1 MMKLQSKIAGRR
13 KAAALLAGV
22 ILLGFIPAGGITAE
36 AHGRRGHGGC
46 HGGHY
51 YQENQ
56 QYCRPAEVR
65 QPAADGSDWEKW
77 ICPREDCPYL
87 EEGFDCHERFS
98 AGCSASPDD
107 CSCYYH
113 HCIGGG
119 CGGY

>member
-1 MMKLQSKIAGRR
+1 MKLQSRIAGRR

-22 ILLGFIPAGGITAE
+22 ILLGFIPAGGLTAE

-46 HGGHY
+46 LGGHY

-98 AGCSASPDD
+98 AGC
-107 CSCYYH
+107 YYH